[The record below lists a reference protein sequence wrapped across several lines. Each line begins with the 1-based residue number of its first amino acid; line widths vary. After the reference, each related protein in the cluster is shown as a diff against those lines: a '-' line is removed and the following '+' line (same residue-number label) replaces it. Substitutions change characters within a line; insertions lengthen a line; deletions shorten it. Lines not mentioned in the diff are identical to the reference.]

1 MRCSGLQETVCSRD
15 PLPIDPEILMRVIDR
30 TG

>member
-1 MRCSGLQETVCSRD
+1 MRCGGLQETVCSRD